1 MHNRHRSGWAALPY
15 SLAAAFTAALAAC
28 PGALAVPLPSIDT
41 RMGEQVMSIPAR
53 IGGSDVDL
61 QTTIFKPPGDGPFP
75 VLFMNHGKS
84 PGDAHKQARAR
95 YVYISREFIKRGYA
109 VVIPMRMGFAQ
120 SGGVYSDRE
129 CNLENNGEHQVDSLN
144 FAMAYVMKQP
154 WADQAHVL
162 IAGQSHGGLT
172 AIAAGSHNI
181 AGLRGIVNFAGG
193 LRKEN
198 PNCDWETSLVAAF
211 KDFGARTTVPSIWF
225 YGENDKL
232 FGPKLAA
239 NMYAAYTKAG
249 GKAQL
254 VAYGPFKNNAHGM
267 SASRDGVT
275 IWLPE
280 VERFLKSVDMPTE
293 IHYAVASPDAPP
305 RTNFAPLSDV
315 NALPYLSSK
324 GREGYALFLEKL
336 VPRAFAL
343 SASGAWGWAEDGDD
357 PGARALANCQKN
369 SRTPCKLYAIDD
381 DVVWKE

>member
-1 MHNRHRSGWAALPY
+1 MQNRHLSGWAAL
-15 SLAAAFTAALAAC
+15 LAILVAA
-28 PGALAVPLPSIDT
+28 PALAVPLPSIDT
-41 RMGEQVMSIPAR
+41 RMGEQVVSIPAK
-53 IGGSDVDL
+53 IAGSDVDL

-84 PGDAHKQARAR
+84 PGDAHNQARAR
-95 YVYISREFIKRGYA
+95 YVYISREFVKRGYA

-120 SGGVYSDRE
+120 SGGMYIDRE

-154 WADQAHVL
+154 WADQTHVL

-181 AGLRGIVNFAGG
+181 AGVRGILNFAGG

-198 PNCDWETSLVAAF
+198 PACDWATSLVGAF

-232 FGPKLAA
+232 FGPQLAA
-239 NMYAAYTKAG
+239 SMYAAYTKAG

-267 SASRDGVT
+267 SASRDGVA

-280 VERFLKSVDMPTE
+280 AERFLKSVDMPTE
-293 IHYAVASPDAPP
+293 IHYAVASPDVPP
-305 RTNFAPLSDV
+305 RTNFAALDDV
-315 NALPYLSSK
+315 NGPPYLREK
-324 GREGYALFLEKL
+324 GRDGYAAFLGKL

-369 SRTPCKLYAIDD
+369 SRAPCKLYAIDD

>member
-1 MHNRHRSGWAALPY
+1 MKNRHRSGR
-15 SLAAAFTAALAAC
+15 AALAC
-28 PGALAVPLPSIDT
+28 ILAVCVNAYAAGVPAVLPTIDT
-41 RMGEQVMSIPAR
+41 RMGEQVVSIPAN
-53 IGGSDVDL
+53 IGGSNVDL

-95 YVYISREFIKRGYA
+95 YVYISREFVKRGYA
-109 VVIPMRMGFAQ
+109 VVIPMRMGFAE
-120 SGGVYSDRE
+120 SGGTYSDRE
-129 CNLENNGEHQVDSLN
+129 CNLENNGEHQVESLN
-144 FAMAYVMKQP
+144 AAMAYVLKQP
-154 WADQAHVL
+154 WADPTRLL
-162 IAGQSHGGLT
+162 IGGQSHGGLT
-172 AIAAGSHNI
+172 AIAAGSHRL
-181 AGLRGIVNFAGG
+181 AGVHGILNFAGG

-198 PNCDWETSLVAAF
+198 PKCDWQASLVGAF

-225 YGENDKL
+225 YGENDQL
-232 FGPKLAA
+232 FGPRLAA
-239 NMYAAYTKAG
+239 SMYAAYTQAG

-267 SASRDGVT
+267 SASRDGVA

-293 IHYAVASPDAPP
+293 IHYTVASPDIPP
-305 RTNFAPLSDV
+305 RTNFAPLADV
-315 NALPYLSSK
+315 NALPYLREK
-324 GREGYALFLEKL
+324 GRDGYATFLEKS

-357 PGARALANCQKN
+357 PGTRALANCQKN
-369 SRTPCKLYAIDD
+369 SRATCKLYAIDD

>member
-1 MHNRHRSGWAALPY
+1 M
-15 SLAAAFTAALAAC
+15 LAASLGASAAALA
-28 PGALAVPLPSIDT
+28 LPLPSIDT
-41 RMGEQVMSIPAR
+41 RMGEQVVAIPVT

-84 PGDAHKQARAR
+84 PGDAHQQDRAR
-95 YVYISREFIKRGYA
+95 FVYISREFVKRGYA

-120 SGGVYSDRE
+120 SGGVYSDRA
-129 CNLENNGEHQVDSLN
+129 CNLENNGEQQAESLSG
-144 FAMAYVMKQP
+144 AMAYVVRQP
-154 WADQAHVL
+154 WADRTHML

-181 AGLRGIVNFAGG
+181 AGVRGIVNFAGG

-198 PNCDWETSLVAAF
+198 PRCDWAASLVGAF
-211 KDFGARTTVPSIWF
+211 RDFGARTTVPSIWF

-232 FGPKLAA
+232 FGPRLAA
-239 NMYAAYTKAG
+239 SMYAAYTKAG

-267 SASRDGVT
+267 SASRDGVA
-275 IWLPE
+275 IWWPE
-280 VERFLKSVDMPTE
+280 VERFLKSVDMPTDV
-293 IHYAVASPDAPP
+293 HYAVASPNVPP
-305 RTNFAPLSDV
+305 RTDFAPLDDV
-315 NALPYLSSK
+315 NAPPYLRTK
-324 GREGYALFLEKL
+324 GREGYAAFLGKL

-369 SRTPCKLYAIDD
+369 SSAACKLYAIDD